1 MVSDRGVSCKAT
13 FVILFKQFALVFLQL
28 EFWLYMLRFS
38 SITVCLFVELFA
50 LVVLLVDSLGS
61 VDEGTT
67 GGIGVDVVPSSALSN
82 TVVTLWLV
90 VAFAAANC
98 AWSSALS
105 FWRLFTCVCSA
116 FIFVS
121 KPFIVWMNTSI
132 WAITWCGWPE
142 WLVVTSVSEML
153 SLKIFSSSL
162 EEIDWLNWSRGTRCL

>member
-1 MVSDRGVSCKAT
+1 MNTAYEYVCSIAGCGVSCCLLTLGCRLQFAKCSLGHGLLSDRGVSCKAT

-105 FWRLFTCVCSA
+105 F
-116 FIFVS
+116 
-121 KPFIVWMNTSI
+121 
-132 WAITWCGWPE
+132 
-142 WLVVTSVSEML
+142 
-153 SLKIFSSSL
+153 
-162 EEIDWLNWSRGTRCL
+162 